1 MDLNGQFFL
10 RPEIY
15 YTSKGFAMSMEESE
29 STGDY
34 EISYSGE
41 SSITLNYLEVPVLG
55 VFAVTK
61 NFNLFAGPYLDI
73 FLNGKTTT
81 ESEGY
86 YRYLMNDEWIY
97 EDLSGSDSEDI
108 KSDDI
113 NTPGLGLLFGA
124 EYVIGKFSFDVRY
137 SMGLTNIPDEDDV
150 DVDEDADNVDSLIY
164 LIQAAQYL
172 FLGISAYLRGKVEK
186 ETKEKLVSILTD
198 LLTFLLFGYEFYRD
212 ENALNDL
219 EIIYSGGPETN
230 F

>member
-1 MDLNGQFFL
+1 MKKILVLNIVLLIIAISLNNVSAQKIGFKGGLNLANVSGDDIDDTELRNGFAIGGFLVMDLNGQFFI

-41 SSITLNYLEVPVLG
+41 SSISLNYLEVPVLG

-73 FLNGKTTT
+73 FLNGKRTT

-86 YRYLMNDEWIY
+86 YRYLLNNEWITQ
-97 EDLSGSDSEDI
+97 DLSGSDSEDI
-108 KSDDI
+108 KSDEI

-124 EYVIGKFSFDVRY
+124 EYVIGQFSFDVRY

-150 DVDEDADNVDSLIY
+150 EVKHQVIQFMVGFY
-164 LIQAAQYL
+164 L
-172 FLGISAYLRGKVEK
+172 
-186 ETKEKLVSILTD
+186 
-198 LLTFLLFGYEFYRD
+198 
-212 ENALNDL
+212 
-219 EIIYSGGPETN
+219 P
-230 F
+230 

>member
-1 MDLNGQFFL
+1 MNKILVFNIILLAIALNVNNISAQNIGFKGGLNLANVSGDDVEDTELRYGFAIGGFLVMDLNGQFFL

-150 DVDEDADNVDSLIY
+150 DVKHQVIQFMVGFY
-164 LIQAAQYL
+164 L
-172 FLGISAYLRGKVEK
+172 
-186 ETKEKLVSILTD
+186 
-198 LLTFLLFGYEFYRD
+198 
-212 ENALNDL
+212 
-219 EIIYSGGPETN
+219 P
-230 F
+230 

>member
-1 MDLNGQFFL
+1 MKKILVLNIVLLIIAISLNYVSAQGIGFKGGLNLANVSGDDIDDTELRYGFAIGGFLVMDLNGQFFL

-41 SSITLNYLEVPVLG
+41 SSISLNYLEVPVLG

-86 YRYLMNDEWIY
+86 YRYLLNDEWITQ
-97 EDLSGSDSEDI
+97 DLSGSDSEDI
-108 KSDDI
+108 KSDEI
-113 NTPGLGLLFGA
+113 STPGLGLLFGA

-150 DVDEDADNVDSLIY
+150 DVKHQVIQFMVGFY
-164 LIQAAQYL
+164 L
-172 FLGISAYLRGKVEK
+172 
-186 ETKEKLVSILTD
+186 
-198 LLTFLLFGYEFYRD
+198 
-212 ENALNDL
+212 
-219 EIIYSGGPETN
+219 P
-230 F
+230 